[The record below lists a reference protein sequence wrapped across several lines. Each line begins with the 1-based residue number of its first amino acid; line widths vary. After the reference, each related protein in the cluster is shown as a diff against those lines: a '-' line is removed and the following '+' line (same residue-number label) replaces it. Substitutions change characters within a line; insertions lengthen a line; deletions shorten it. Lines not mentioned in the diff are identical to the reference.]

1 MALEEKSEVAYPTT
15 DFQKAEAEFEEV
27 VEAC

>member
-1 MALEEKSEVAYPTT
+1 MAHEVKGKVAYPAV
-15 DFQKAEAEFEEV
+15 DFQKAEEEFEEV